1 MRLAVTGR
9 EGLACLP
16 SFLGPEPAWVVKDLD
31 LVRPVPPLLFPPQGC
46 ASGQESHLFM
56 CRFFEP
62 RSSRAAQ
69 RGQGPSRPKS
79 AFRVEKPMA
88 EPTFFSCRI
97 FEKELSDVFGVL
109 QLRKS

>member
-56 CRFFEP
+56 CRFFVP
-62 RSSRAAQ
+62 PSSRAAQ